1 MDDRIINIFLEDGQ
15 KREYLVNSKHTV
27 ERIKAVV
34 AKDHEPTFGSTA
46 APPAAQVHA
55 AGDYTL
61 SVVTFYSDR
70 GEFTMRDLEREK
82 DKILLYI
89 LFPDENPSRQ
99 STRRSRSSKRV
110 AAAAA
115 AAAASQR
122 PSKIRYELLYHRSG
136 VPVDLGERKFVG
148 MFVPRST
155 HRKADLINHL
165 TVRIANPDKTGN
177 LRKFSEKRK
186 KWEKK
191 YFMLKNGIL
200 WYVAGAGRREL
211 FRRKCWVFTNR
222 IGCRFIMRREC
233 CGNFRYCASR
243 EDQTDRKS
251 ISLVGVDPI
260 AMSTKCVLLC

>member
-1 MDDRIINIFLEDGQ
+1 MDDRVINIFLEDGQ

-34 AKDHEPTFGSTA
+34 AKDHEPTFGSTVSPSLA
-46 APPAAQVHA
+46 KVHA

-61 SVVTFYSDR
+61 SVVTFYADC

-99 STRRSRSSKRV
+99 SVRRSRSSKRV
-110 AAAAA
+110 AAAAAA

-136 VPVDLGERKFVG
+136 VAVDLGERKFAG

-200 WYVAGAGRREL
+200 WSVCLFFVARRRRCPRLAVVPGTGAL
-211 FRRKCWVFTNR
+211 LAVCWLLCVLQDGF
-222 IGCRFIMRREC
+222 
-233 CGNFRYCASR
+233 
-243 EDQTDRKS
+243 
-251 ISLVGVDPI
+251 VGVGVGVGI
-260 AMSTKCVLLC
+260 GIGVAAGVE